1 MSDTHAPTSNQP
13 PTPIDPAQARQSPP
27 RLTLTGDAHFEDEF
41 DALADLFLEE
51 DELVRTESPM
61 GDPDRLP
68 IEGLILGH
76 LPVSA
81 SSWVKT
87 YAAMRA
93 RALGGPVG
101 LVRVMGDSMAI
112 DLVGVDSRG
121 GVEALT
127 LDEAIEALRRRAVS
141 VVVRTDEI
149 REPELARHGVGGLV
163 VLSGA
168 DEAAIAG
175 AFRTIRSVV
184 EEATRHG
191 EIPAI
196 RCAIFGDARER
207 AQDAFDR
214 LARSVRHSLSCD
226 LAFGGSVQRLAS
238 EVSATLYAGPATISC
253 ADLIQRLHG
262 ESAVGEAGEVISK
275 QTPVAPTAPDASE
288 IAPPASV
295 DSEKADA
302 PLPATSVEA
311 VEPEASPAP
320 GATDGAC
327 DDAGPSRAGPVRGGI
342 ASLLAG
348 VIEGL
353 RPTEIRSPYAPEIEI
368 VLDGEGY
375 LRAVSDMDGFGR
387 AMGVLAW
394 ARDHEALLRLA
405 EPSAC
410 GVRESLIVV
419 CDDARQGRPLLDTAH
434 RVVLRVRV
442 GDQETCVPLN

>member
-1 MSDTHAPTSNQP
+1 MSDSHAPTSNQP
-13 PTPIDPAQARQSPP
+13 PTPIDPARARQSPP
-27 RLTLTGDAHFEDEF
+27 RLTLTGDTHFEDEF

-51 DELVRTESPM
+51 DESERAGTPM

-112 DLVGVDSRG
+112 DLVGVDRQG
-121 GVEALT
+121 GSEALT

-149 REPELARHGVGGLV
+149 REPELARHGVDGLV

-196 RCAIFGDARER
+196 RCAIFGEPRER
-207 AQDAFDR
+207 AQEAFDR

-238 EVSATLYAGPATISC
+238 ETSETLYAGATTVSC
-253 ADLIQRLHG
+253 ADLLQRLHTQPG
-262 ESAVGEAGEVISK
+262 GGYPPRPSPESPGSLD
-275 QTPVAPTAPDASE
+275 TT
-288 IAPPASV
+288 
-295 DSEKADA
+295 KAQ
-302 PLPATSVEA
+302 E
-311 VEPEASPAP
+311 EPEVLTQAGVDDGAETDAAPGTSIEAPQPAPSPA
-320 GATDGAC
+320 AL
-327 DDAGPSRAGPVRGGI
+327 DDATVDDVPARPDL

-348 VIEGL
+348 VIEGAC
-353 RPTEIRSPYAPEIEI
+353 PTEIRSPYAPEIEI
-368 VLDGEGY
+368 LLDGEGFV
-375 LRAVSDMDGFGR
+375 RVVSGMDDLGR

-394 ARDHEALLRLA
+394 AQDHEALLRLA
-405 EPSAC
+405 EPSIR
-410 GVRESLIVV
+410 GVREALVVV
-419 CDDARQGRPLLDTAH
+419 CDDARDARALLDTAH
-434 RVVLRVRV
+434 RVVLRVRL